1 MMNQI
6 TDETIDYV
14 SVLAKLELSLEE
26 RRQAKKDMEEM
37 LEYIDRMREL
47 DTENIQPLFHVL
59 PNENVFRE
67 DAVTNGD
74 GSGEALQNAPEV
86 RDNMFVVPRTVD

>member
-1 MMNQI
+1 MTNQI
-6 TDETIDYV
+6 TDETIEYV
-14 SVLAKLELSLEE
+14 SVLAKLELSPKE
-26 RRQAKKDMEEM
+26 RRQAKKDIEEM
-37 LEYIDRMREL
+37 LGYIGRMREL
-47 DTENIQPLFHVL
+47 DTENIQPLFHIL

-74 GSGEALQNAPEV
+74 GNREALLNAPEV